1 MFRRHYLDTLP
12 CGFARAPLSSAT
24 HRDRAAHRR
33 LARTPRSGGI
43 RARLSRSHPR
53 GFASSRRVASR
64 LFRSCEISLRNY
76 LVIPPPTELRRI
88 AQRVGPS
95 TCKRHRRAACNAS
108 KRSMSAVRALAFR
121 VRDNFTRPPDCAD
134 FGGPLQVGV
143 PIAQRADHQ
152 RISRPARRYAAV
164 AFCQALSFEDRR
176 LSAPASDSSDGPGL
190 LRHLTHHSDSPSE
203 AFTALED
210 GNVFPH
216 RGHTTP
222 HRRVARPRR

>member
-1 MFRRHYLDTLP
+1 L
-12 CGFARAPLSSAT
+12 
-24 HRDRAAHRR
+24 RD
-33 LARTPRSGGI
+33 
-43 RARLSRSHPR
+43 
-53 GFASSRRVASR
+53 RVASS
-64 LFRSCEISLRNY
+64 LFRSCEISLRNS

-88 AQRVGPS
+88 AQSVVPS
-95 TCKRHRRAACNAS
+95 TCKRHRRACNAS

-121 VRDNFTRPPDCAD
+121 ARDNCTRRPDCAD

-143 PIAQRADHQ
+143 PIAQRADRL

-164 AFCQALSFEDRR
+164 AFCSRALLFEDRR
-176 LSAPASDSSDGPGL
+176 LRAPASDWSEGPGL
-190 LRHLTHHSDSPSE
+190 LRHFTHHNDSPSE

-216 RGHTTP
+216 RSHTTP